1 MQRNL
6 EYRAFQAGAFKSTYF
21 NLTRDLSFMNS
32 KNYEHTDRNGHV
44 KGYIINFEMTG
55 TDGQNVSLI
64 TAPNTW
70 KFRNAFRKFHAYR
83 ELMFKNAGVSD
94 SERGRYGHTIRPYMD
109 KCHYADEVS
118 EGSPDIAKLARWV
131 CNTQSEFA
139 GGEWTYSELA
149 TTPLYTEQ
157 AGAADPSVSLL
168 PWADEWPVMI
178 CGPNQAGVSAN
189 KTSGT
194 YDIVGMIHSYN
205 LDRQEVVSATAG
217 TGEVIDGPSNP
228 LAALIAS
235 GNQAAGEILEIVT
248 DLELEKPP
256 YDINDSGDS
265 IYATTQKLLRIPS
278 TNGVVRG
285 SMFVPAGLLQV
296 YNTLDAAVV
305 VKIEVVAEVLC
316 KDMA

>member
-1 MQRNL
+1 
-6 EYRAFQAGAFKSTYF
+6 
-21 NLTRDLSFMNS
+21 
-32 KNYEHTDRNGHV
+32 
-44 KGYIINFEMTG
+44 
-55 TDGQNVSLI
+55 
-64 TAPNTW
+64 
-70 KFRNAFRKFHAYR
+70 
-83 ELMFKNAGVSD
+83 
-94 SERGRYGHTIRPYMD
+94 
-109 KCHYADEVS
+109 
-118 EGSPDIAKLARWV
+118 
-131 CNTQSEFA
+131 
-139 GGEWTYSELA
+139 
-149 TTPLYTEQ
+149 
-157 AGAADPSVSLL
+157 
-168 PWADEWPVMI
+168 MI